1 MSQLQNFNHYM
12 FGDLPVVVVDGI
24 EWFGATEAAKA
35 LSFADPHKA
44 INNHVEEDDSTVRPV
59 TDNLGRIQQKKF
71 INEAG
76 LYSLIIGAA
85 KQGNNPEIKEKAK
98 SFKRWIVGEVL
109 PSIRK
114 TGSYGENKVVALSER
129 QALIQSLKLT
139 AELAEEMEEV
149 KSLTQTHSQKLIEIE
164 QKVDEQITLDHG
176 EQRVLQ
182 KAVAKRVYE
191 VESDPKLR
199 RELFRQLHREI
210 KDRWAVASYRDVRR
224 HELQQVL
231 RYIDA
236 WMPRK
241 VS

>member
-1 MSQLQNFNHYM
+1 MSQLQNFNHQI
-12 FGDLPVVVVDGI
+12 FGDLPVIVVEEI

-35 LSFADPHKA
+35 LSFSNPHKA
-44 INNHVEEDDSTVRPV
+44 VENHVDSEDCTVHTV
-59 TDNLGRIQQKKF
+59 LTGGGSQDKKF
-71 INEAG
+71 INESG
-76 LYSLIIGAA
+76 LYSLIFGAA

-98 SFKRWIVGEVL
+98 AFKRWVVREVL

-114 TGSYGENKVVALSER
+114 TGSYGVNKVIPLSER

-149 KSLTQTHSQKLIEIE
+149 KTLTQTHNRKLIEIE

-176 EQRVLQ
+176 EQRALQ
-182 KAVAKRVYE
+182 KAVTRRVYE
-191 VESDPKLR
+191 VASDPQQR
-199 RELFRQLHREI
+199 RELFRQLYREI

-224 HELQQVL
+224 NELDQVL
-231 RYIDA
+231 QYVAA
-236 WMPRK
+236 WVPRK